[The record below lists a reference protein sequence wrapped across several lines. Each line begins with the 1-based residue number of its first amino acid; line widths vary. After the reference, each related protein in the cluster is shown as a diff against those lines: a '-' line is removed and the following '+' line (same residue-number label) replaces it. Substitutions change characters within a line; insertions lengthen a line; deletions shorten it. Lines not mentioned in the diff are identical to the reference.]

1 MHLSNG
7 KPYPLGATIDDNGV
21 NFALFS
27 ANATAVYLC
36 LFDDKDN
43 EIGRFNLPRQTQQI
57 WHGHISEI
65 AAGVRYG
72 YRVDGPYQPLM
83 GHRFNVN
90 KLLLDPYAKKLVGEF
105 IDHKLHYSYQT
116 AHKEE
121 DLSFCPVDNAA
132 LMPKCV
138 VVDTRN
144 LPPIEPLAKP
154 YNQEEVSLSL
164 RRSVIYEMHVKG
176 FTRLH
181 PEVDKALRGTF
192 AGLASPAVVNY
203 LSQLGITAVEL
214 LPSQQFISEAFL
226 QEKQLSNYWGYN
238 TIGFFAPHND
248 YLNQDNNLSQDD
260 INEFRDMVSTLHS
273 AGIEVILDVVYNH
286 TAEGNRLGPTFSFK
300 GIDNASYYRLHPSEP
315 RYYINDTGC
324 GNTFNIAH
332 PNVLQLV
339 MDSLRY
345 WVEVMGVD
353 GFRFDLATTLGREE
367 HGFDAGAGFFDA
379 IKQDPVLSQ
388 VRLIAEP
395 WDIGPGGYQ
404 LGQYPVGW
412 SEWNDRYRD
421 TVRRFWRGDA
431 GMLPEFARRFHGSS
445 DLFEH
450 SGRKPTATI
459 NFITSHDG
467 FTLMDLVSFRHK
479 HNQANGEQNRDGH
492 NENFSDNYGV
502 EGTAYDAELLAL
514 RSRQC
519 RNMLT
524 TLFLSQGVPMLLAGD
539 EFGHSQGGN
548 NNAYCQDNP
557 NSWIDWQSDINSD
570 ALMSFTRKLIKIRRR
585 FPLLCH
591 REYIHDSANADS
603 PGLDW
608 FCRQGE
614 PMTKAHWS
622 EAQTRTL
629 SVVISG
635 ELEAQAGCRQA
646 LLLMLNADDS
656 SHLFTLPNVDGIDHW
671 QCLLTTQDESSFAHE
686 VAHNKRSNAPVERSN
701 LVLQDRSLMV
711 YYAQFTGDNA

>member
-1 MHLSNG
+1 MQLSNG
-7 KPYPLGATIDDNGV
+7 KPYPLGATIDDSGV

-36 LFDDKDN
+36 LFDDNDD
-43 EIGRFNLPRQTQQI
+43 EIGRFSLPRQTQQI
-57 WHGHISEI
+57 WHGHVSEI
-65 AAGVRYG
+65 GVGIRYG
-72 YRVDGPYQPLM
+72 FRVDGPYQPLM

-105 IDHKLHYSYQT
+105 VDDKIHYGYQFD
-116 AHKEE
+116 HKEE
-121 DLSFCPVDNAA
+121 DLSFCSLDNAA

-138 VVDTRN
+138 VVDNRDLT
-144 LPPIEPLAKP
+144 PITPLAKP
-154 YNQEEVSLSL
+154 YNQEEASLSL

-176 FTRLH
+176 FTQLH
-181 PEVDKALRGTF
+181 PEVDKPLLGSF
-192 AGLASPAVVNY
+192 AGLGSPAVIDY
-203 LSQLGITAVEL
+203 LSLLGITAIEL
-214 LPSQQFISEAFL
+214 LPVQQFISEAFL
-226 QEKQLSNYWGYN
+226 QHKQLSNYWGYN

-248 YLNQDNNLSQDD
+248 YLSQSD
-260 INEFRDMVSTLHS
+260 IGEFRDMVSAMHG

-286 TAEGNRLGPTFSFK
+286 TAEGNRLGPTYSFK

-450 SGRKPTATI
+450 SGRKPTASI

-467 FTLMDLVSFRHK
+467 FTLMDLVSFRYK

-492 NENFSDNYGV
+492 NENFSANYGV
-502 EGTAYDAELLAL
+502 EGASDDVELLAL

-548 NNAYCQDNP
+548 NNAYCQDNA
-557 NSWIDWQSDINSD
+557 NSWINWRKDINSD
-570 ALMSFTRKLIKIRRR
+570 ALLSFTTKLIKLRRR

-591 REYIHDSANADS
+591 REYIHDSANAGS

-614 PMTKAHWS
+614 AMTKALWG

-646 LLLMLNADDS
+646 LLLMLNADDQVHQFS
-656 SHLFTLPNVDGIDHW
+656 LPAIDGIDHW
-671 QCLLTTQDESSFAHE
+671 QCLLTTQDTPFYHDI
-686 VAHNKRSNAPVERSN
+686 VHNKHRSAPSERSSL
-701 LVLQDRSLMV
+701 LVQDRSLMV
-711 YYAQFTGDNA
+711 YYAEFTGEYQ

>member
-1 MHLSNG
+1 MLLSSG
-7 KPYPLGATIDDNGV
+7 KPYPLGATVDDAGV

-36 LFDDKDN
+36 LFDEDDI
-43 EIGRFNLPRQTQQI
+43 EIGRFSLPRQTQQI

-65 AAGVRYG
+65 GAGMRYG
-72 YRVDGPYQPLM
+72 FRVDGPYQPLI

-90 KLLLDPYAKKLVGEF
+90 KLLLDPYAKQFAGEF
-105 IDHKLHYSYQT
+105 VDDKLHYGYQF
-116 AHKEE
+116 AHKDE
-121 DLSFCPVDNAA
+121 DLSFCSLDNAA

-144 LPPIEPLAKP
+144 LTPIVPLAKP

-164 RRSVIYEMHVKG
+164 RRSVIYETHVKG

-192 AGLASPAVVNY
+192 AGLASPAVISY

-238 TIGFFAPHND
+238 TIGFFAPHKD
-248 YLNQDNNLSQDD
+248 YLCQNN
-260 INEFRDMVSTLHS
+260 IEEFRLMVSEMHS

-492 NENFSDNYGV
+492 NENFSDNYGI
-502 EGTAYDAELLAL
+502 EGATDDVELLAL

-539 EFGHSQGGN
+539 EFGHSQKGN
-548 NNAYCQDNP
+548 NNAYCQDNA
-557 NSWIDWQSDINSD
+557 NSWINWQSDINRD
-570 ALMSFTRKLIKIRRR
+570 ALLDFTTKLIKMRRR

-591 REYIHDSANADS
+591 REYIHESANENS

-614 PMTKAHWS
+614 PMTKAHWG

-646 LLLMLNADDS
+646 LLLMLNADDQ
-656 SHLFTLPNVDGIDHW
+656 SHQFTLPNVRGIDQW
-671 QCLLTTQDESSFAHE
+671 QCLLTTQDEPPFQHE
-686 VAHNKRSNAPVERSN
+686 IAHNQHRTAPTERSS

-711 YYAQFTGDNA
+711 YYAQFTGENE